1 MGKSK
6 LNWIFAATLVKE
18 APLRLISVLMV
29 AWKMRPGPAWSRRL
43 SGPVRRCGS
52 HKLVNERGGFG
63 AERGLLTQKISH
75 RGEATM
81 HMSLPG
87 WHMEKAEC

>member
-6 LNWIFAATLVKE
+6 VNWIFAATLVKE

-43 SGPVRRCGS
+43 SGSVRRCGS

-63 AERGLLTQKISH
+63 AKRGLLTQGISH

-81 HMSLPG
+81 HMSSPG
-87 WHMEKAEC
+87 WHMEKADC